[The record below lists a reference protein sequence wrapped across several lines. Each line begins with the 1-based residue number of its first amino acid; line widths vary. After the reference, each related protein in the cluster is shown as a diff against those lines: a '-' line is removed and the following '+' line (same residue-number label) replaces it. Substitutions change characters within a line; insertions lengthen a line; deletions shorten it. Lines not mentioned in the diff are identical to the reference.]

1 MSTIFQSHHNFFY
14 ANNFSKQH
22 ANLFMW
28 ASTRKALLFLE
39 PSTISHEQKKCSTQN
54 TRIEAPQHH
63 MVSNSLVV
71 AHKKGLR
78 VSFFL
83 TYCWQLG

>member
-1 MSTIFQSHHNFFY
+1 MQIFSCGQALEKPCYSKNLVGFRMS
-14 ANNFSKQH
+14 K
-22 ANLFMW
+22 
-28 ASTRKALLFLE
+28 KVALKIREL
-39 PSTISHEQKKCSTQN
+39 K
-54 TRIEAPQHH
+54 HH